1 MLRILASSKTSC
13 RAHRPVQPKQA
24 LQLQQRRGH
33 ADDAKA
39 DGAQH
44 AAARPSMRTEAHAR
58 CAASDQAVA
67 RRRLPHVPAAITQPR
82 YVDIDAIRRSYAPAT
97 WNRIS
102 LADPLLMSF
111 QARGIGNF
119 VRPAGAGNLNTAV
132 DTVVNAKRL
141 MLCTGFNVERDT
153 PETDGPVGVAILAH
167 ACWRADKQVVVVADE
182 LNAHLVREA
191 LHILDPDCLKHI
203 AIETVPAARPADM
216 HALQAIFDRHQVD
229 AMVHTEVPGRNTD
242 GAYLNMRGI
251 PISDFNAPLD
261 ELMNLANARLMDTV
275 GVGDGGNEAG
285 MGGLGGVPPALNGL
299 DMQAVVP
306 AAHQVIA
313 WNSNLGA
320 IALGEFVL
328 AAAGKGVSC
337 TPAAFENVVRKMFS
351 ERAVDGVT
359 RQGALDARVE
369 NPALPRHYNYTC
381 VDGVRSAVH
390 IGNLLQLQ
398 DIAHNVPL
406 HWPTS
411 GNKNF

>member
-1 MLRILASSKTSC
+1 MLRILTSSKASC
-13 RAHRPVQPKQA
+13 RAQRPMQLK
-24 LQLQQRRGH
+24 QLQQRRGH
-33 ADDAKA
+33 AGDAKA
-39 DGAQH
+39 GGALH
-44 AAARPSMRTEAHAR
+44 AAAQPSVRTEVHPR
-58 CAASDQAVA
+58 SMVGDQAFA
-67 RRRLPHVPAAITQPR
+67 RGTLPPLPAGISQPR
-82 YVDIDAIRRSYAPAT
+82 FVDIDAIRRRYAPAT
-97 WNRIS
+97 WSRIS

-141 MLCTGFNVERDT
+141 MLCTGFNVDRNM
-153 PETDGPVGVAILAH
+153 PETDGPVGVAILAY
-167 ACWRADKQVVVVADE
+167 ACCRAGKQVVVVADD

-191 LHILDPDCLKHI
+191 LLILDPGCLKHI
-203 AIETVPAARPADM
+203 EIETVQAARPADM
-216 HALQAIFDRHQVD
+216 RVLQAILDRYYID
-229 AMVHTEVPGRNTD
+229 AMVHTEVPGRNKD

-261 ELMNLANARLMDTV
+261 VLMDVANARLMNTV

-285 MGGLGGVPPALNGL
+285 MGGLGGVPPAQNGL

-328 AAAGKGVSC
+328 AAAGKGASC
-337 TPAAFENVVRKMFS
+337 TPAAFEGLVRKMFS

-359 RQGALDARVE
+359 RQAALDERVE
-369 NPALPRHYNYTC
+369 NPNLPRHYNYSC

-406 HWPTS
+406 VWPAPS
-411 GNKNF
+411 NRDL